1 MLKRVNY
8 LIFIIIGGCTYGQ
21 IRLYNST
28 INTSGDSGMLQIC
41 DATGHW
47 TAVCD
52 YSWGCNEA
60 VVACKQLGYNSP
72 CELYRMML
80 N

>member
-1 MLKRVNY
+1 MYV
-8 LIFIIIGGCTYGQ
+8 IHIITGGCTYRQ

-28 INTSGDSGMLQIC
+28 TNTSGDSGMLQIC

-60 VVACKQLGYNSP
+60 IVACKQLGYNTP
-72 CELYRMML
+72 CELNKITLY
-80 N
+80 